1 MGTTNKEYTSEDVLH
16 NHILYQSEKLLCEA
30 LLRKD
35 IKGIQ
40 FIWPI
45 VKAYRKIVN
54 DEYKQYAQRLH
65 DLNKE

>member
-1 MGTTNKEYTSEDVLH
+1 MDTMNKECISKDVLH

-35 IKGIQ
+35 IKGVQ

-45 VKAYRKIVN
+45 VKAYRKVVS
-54 DEYKQYAQRLH
+54 DEQCKLSQNVLG
-65 DLNKE
+65 EV